1 MKKLHLKKNLDLV
14 TILNILNVP
23 HDTVT
28 LLKMKKN
35 IVFEMCLYG
44 FGNVETWGRNSGHIW
59 RTTGDIKDRWPSM
72 LANIDINDETRFTS
86 NQGPNIGWNYPDAL
100 FVGKGGMS
108 NTEYRTMFAL
118 WCAVKSPLMLGSDLS
133 KVDMNSEAFQVK

>member
-1 MKKLHLKKNLDLV
+1 MI
-14 TILNILNVP
+14 ILNILNVP
-23 HDTVT
+23 YDTVT

>member
-1 MKKLHLKKNLDLV
+1 
-14 TILNILNVP
+14 
-23 HDTVT
+23 
-28 LLKMKKN
+28 
-35 IVFEMCLYG
+35 MCLYG
-44 FGNVETWGRNSGHIW
+44 FGNVETWGRKSGHIW

-72 LANIDINDETRFTS
+72 LVNIDINDEKRFTS
-86 NQGPNIGWNYPDAL
+86 NQGPKIGWNYPDAL

-133 KVDMNSEAFQVK
+133 KVDINSETFEVKSNYRISLNNVRGH